1 MGTST
6 LDVRNIPLA
15 KTLFYAVGFTIYESC
30 KLDITETNPF
40 ITFIKEATGESP
52 TMTVL
57 MNKMLEQGYIV
68 RIEG

>member
-15 KTLFYAVGFTIYESC
+15 KTLFYAVGFTIYETC
-30 KLDITETNPF
+30 RADITDTNPF

-52 TMTVL
+52 TITVL

-68 RIEG
+68 RSEG

>member
-52 TMTVL
+52 AMSVL

-68 RIEG
+68 RSEG

>member
-40 ITFIKEATGESP
+40 IIFIKEATGESP
-52 TMTVL
+52 AMSVL

-68 RIEG
+68 RSEG

>member
-30 KLDITETNPF
+30 KLDLTETNPF
-40 ITFIKEATGESP
+40 ITFIKGATGESP

-68 RIEG
+68 RSE

>member
-1 MGTST
+1 MATPT

-30 KLDITETNPF
+30 KADITETNPF

-57 MNKMLEQGYIV
+57 MNKMLEQGYVV
-68 RIEG
+68 RNE

>member
-30 KLDITETNPF
+30 KLDLTETNPF

-57 MNKMLEQGYIV
+57 MNKMLEQGYVV
-68 RIEG
+68 RSEG